1 MNEYYKIIHV
11 MRMLIYVT
19 ILIIL
24 LMERQLEFDLNDSNT
39 TFNILQFLLVYGVHL
54 AFQHYSGQWWYAFE
68 VVMK

>member
-39 TFNILQFLLVYGVHL
+39 IY
-54 AFQHYSGQWWYAFE
+54 YSSS
-68 VVMK
+68 